1 MKSYVTI
8 AVERLL
14 LTGWRGGEKAFW
26 KARCSTFALK
36 GRWDPDCKLRV
47 DKGGSQKKPPKQTNR
62 KTHTPGAGEEYG
74 VWTGQLFVCKVYIKG
89 RVGHQVS
96 LILNVGSEVWILAPK
111 GFELRRDLAA
121 VNHKEQPGICTGRM
135 EMERNWLCNGAAF
148 RGEAV
153 GGPCQAIVLKPGPLT
168 SFL

>member
-47 DKGGSQKKPPKQTNR
+47 DKGGSQKNPQNKQTE
-62 KTHTPGAGEEYG
+62 KPTHLGQVRSMGYG
-74 VWTGQLFVCKVYIKG
+74 QDSCLFAKCI
-89 RVGHQVS
+89 
-96 LILNVGSEVWILAPK
+96 
-111 GFELRRDLAA
+111 
-121 VNHKEQPGICTGRM
+121 
-135 EMERNWLCNGAAF
+135 
-148 RGEAV
+148 
-153 GGPCQAIVLKPGPLT
+153 
-168 SFL
+168 